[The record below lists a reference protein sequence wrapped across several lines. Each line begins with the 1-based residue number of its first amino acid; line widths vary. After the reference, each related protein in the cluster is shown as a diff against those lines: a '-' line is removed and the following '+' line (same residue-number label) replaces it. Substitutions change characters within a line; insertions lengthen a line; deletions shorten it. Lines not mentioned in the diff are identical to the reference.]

1 MDTMNEIGVDEAQ
14 EKQRTDG
21 PKAANLKRDED
32 AERPRLNHC
41 RDAAE
46 SLRKRF
52 IEAGE
57 QFYYRTAP
65 GEPTKI
71 AFTDHGKRL
80 VTEHDDPSVI
90 QGMILRAKAKGWTTV
105 RVNGTT
111 EFKTE
116 AWVQATIAGLDVD
129 GYTPRG
135 IDLARAEDR
144 RDQRPLRSK
153 TAQQP
158 VDREAS
164 HDRTTEDH
172 ARKPDKALNP
182 GQQLAVATL
191 EAILKARGDSPTMI
205 AAAIEEAK
213 ARLQGERVV
222 VGTVVDHGI
231 DHYNHD
237 VRNAKSYFVKVATD
251 GGEREIWGVDLSRA
265 FEQGKVQRGDAVALV
280 QQAHEPVTVTVPL
293 RDESGASIGT
303 APQPATRNRWEV
315 IKMDSLG
322 HCEQHQ
328 LKETARVGTQEPVV
342 PRYDHTAARTDR
354 TSTVTRS
361 PALERTRGGR

>member
-1 MDTMNEIGVDEAQ
+1 MNELREDEAQ
-14 EKQRTDG
+14 ATKQTDQ
-21 PKAANLKRDED
+21 PKPADGTQNEG
-32 AERPRLNHC
+32 EEQPRLNQR

-65 GEPTKI
+65 GEPTKL
-71 AFTDHGKRL
+71 AFTDHGNRL

-90 QGMILRAKAKGWTTV
+90 QGMVLRAKAKGWTTV
-105 RVNGTT
+105 RMNGTP

-116 AWVQATIAGLDVD
+116 AWVQATIAGLDVE

-144 RDQRPLRSK
+144 KDHRPVHHR
-153 TAQQP
+153 TAQHP
-158 VDREAS
+158 VDHEAS
-164 HDRTTEDH
+164 HDRTTDDPD
-172 ARKPDKALNP
+172 RKPEKTLSTN
-182 GQQLAVATL
+182 QQVAVATL

-205 AAAIEEAK
+205 AAAVEEAK

-222 VGTVVDHGI
+222 VGTVVDYGI

-237 VRNAKSYFVKVATD
+237 IQNTKSYFVKVATD
-251 GGEREIWGVDLSRA
+251 RGEREIWGVDLSRA
-265 FEQGKVQRGDAVALV
+265 FEQRKVERGDAVALV
-280 QQAHEPVTVTVPL
+280 QQAHERVTVKVPL
-293 RDESGASIGT
+293 RNESGASLGA

-315 IKMDSLG
+315 IKLDSLG
-322 HCEQHQ
+322 VREQHQ
-328 LKETARVGTQEPVV
+328 LKEAARATTHEPVV
-342 PRYDHTAARTDR
+342 PRFDHAAALTNHTPNVRR
-354 TSTVTRS
+354 N

>member
-1 MDTMNEIGVDEAQ
+1 MNEIAGGEAQ
-14 EKQRTDG
+14 ATKRTDE
-21 PKAANLKRDED
+21 PKP
-32 AERPRLNHC
+32 AEGTQAENAEQPRLNQ
-41 RDAAE
+41 RQDAAE

-116 AWVQATIAGLDVD
+116 AWVQATIAGLDVE

-144 RDQRPLRSK
+144 RDQRPVRGK
-153 TAQQP
+153 TVREP

-164 HDRTTEDH
+164 HSRTTDDP
-172 ARKPDKALNP
+172 ARKPDKTLSA
-182 GQQLAVATL
+182 GQQVAVATL

-205 AAAIEEAK
+205 TAAVEEAK

-222 VGTVVDHGI
+222 VGTIVDHGI

-237 VRNAKSYFVKVATD
+237 VQNAKSYFVKVATD
-251 GGEREIWGVDLSRA
+251 RGERDIWGVDLGRS
-265 FEQGKVQRGDAVALV
+265 FEQGKVLRGDAVALV
-280 QQAHEPVTVTVPL
+280 QQAHERVTVTVPL

-303 APQPATRNRWEV
+303 APQPTTRNHWEV
-315 IKMDSLG
+315 IKLDSLG
-322 HCEQHQ
+322 VREQHQ
-328 LKETARVGTQEPVV
+328 LKETARARTQEPVV
-342 PRYDHTAARTDR
+342 PRFDHTAAHADR
-354 TSTVTRS
+354 TPNVTRN

>member
-1 MDTMNEIGVDEAQ
+1 MNEIGLDEAR
-14 EKQRTDG
+14 ETKQ
-21 PKAANLKRDED
+21 NDEPRP
-32 AERPRLNHC
+32 AEGTQGENAEQSRLNQR

-71 AFTDHGKRL
+71 AFTDHGRRL

-90 QGMILRAKAKGWTTV
+90 QGMVLRAKAKGWTTV
-105 RVNGTT
+105 RVNGST

-116 AWVQATIAGLDVD
+116 AWVQATIAGLDVE

-144 RDQRPLRSK
+144 KDQRPVRGK
-153 TAQQP
+153 TVREPVQP
-158 VDREAS
+158 QAS
-164 HDRTTEDH
+164 HERTTDEH
-172 ARKPDKALNP
+172 VSKPKQTLSP
-182 GQQLAVATL
+182 SQQVAVATL

-205 AAAIEEAK
+205 AAAIKEAK
-213 ARLQGERVV
+213 TRLQGERVV
-222 VGTVVDHGI
+222 VGTVEDYGI

-237 VRNAKSYFVKVATD
+237 IQNTKSYFVKVATD
-251 GGEREIWGVDLSRA
+251 RGEREIWGVDLSRA
-265 FEQGKVQRGDAVALV
+265 FEQRKVQRGDAVALV
-280 QQAHEPVTVTVPL
+280 QQAHEPVAIKVPV
-293 RDESGASIGT
+293 RDHSGASIG
-303 APQPATRNRWEV
+303 AASQPATRNRWEV
-315 IKMDSLG
+315 IKLDSIG
-322 HCEQHQ
+322 AREQHQ
-328 LKETARVGTQEPVV
+328 QKEAARTSTQEPVV
-342 PRYDHTAARTDR
+342 PRFDHMATRADHAP
-354 TSTVTRS
+354 TVTKS

>member
-1 MDTMNEIGVDEAQ
+1 MNEIGVDEAQ
-14 EKQRTDG
+14 ATNRTNE
-21 PKAANLKRDED
+21 PKATDVNQDENTD
-32 AERPRLNHC
+32 QPRLNQR
-41 RDAAE
+41 RDAAD

-65 GEPTKI
+65 GEPTKL

-90 QGMILRAKAKGWTTV
+90 QGMVLRAQAKGWTTV
-105 RVNGTT
+105 RVNGTP

-116 AWVQATIAGLDVD
+116 AWVQATIAGLDVE

-144 RDQRPLRSK
+144 KDQRPLYLK
-153 TAQQP
+153 TAQP
-158 VDREAS
+158 PSDREAS
-164 HDRTTEDH
+164 HDRTTDDPV
-172 ARKPDKALNP
+172 RKPEKTMSP
-182 GQQLAVATL
+182 GQHVAVATL
-191 EAILKARGDSPTMI
+191 EAILKARGDSPTMF
-205 AAAIEEAK
+205 AAAVKEAR

-222 VGTVVDHGI
+222 VGTVVDHGL
-231 DHYNHD
+231 DHYDHN
-237 VRNAKSYFVKVATD
+237 VQNAKSYFVKLATD
-251 GGEREIWGVDLSRA
+251 RGEREIWGVDLDRA

-280 QQAHEPVTVTVPL
+280 QQAHKAVTATVPL
-293 RDESGASIGT
+293 RDASGVSIGT

-315 IKMDSLG
+315 IKLDSLG
-322 HCEQHQ
+322 TPKREQ
-328 LKETARVGTQEPVV
+328 LKEAARVSTQEPVV
-342 PRYDHTAARTDR
+342 PRFDHTAARADCTPN
-354 TSTVTRS
+354 VTRS

>member
-1 MDTMNEIGVDEAQ
+1 MNEIGVDEAQ
-14 EKQRTDG
+14 KTKRTDE
-21 PKAANLKRDED
+21 PKPANVNQSEN
-32 AERPRLNHC
+32 AEQPRLNQR

-65 GEPTKI
+65 GEPTKL

-90 QGMILRAKAKGWTTV
+90 QGMVLLAKAKGWSTV
-105 RVNGTT
+105 RVNGTP

-116 AWVQATIAGLDVD
+116 AWVQATIAGLDVE

-135 IDLARAEDR
+135 IDLAQAEDR
-144 RDQRPLRSK
+144 RDQRPVRSK
-153 TAQQP
+153 TAQPP

-164 HDRTTEDH
+164 HDRTTDDH
-172 ARKPDKALNP
+172 VKNPDKSLSA
-182 GQQLAVATL
+182 GQQVAVATL

-205 AAAIEEAK
+205 AAAVEEAK

-231 DHYNHD
+231 DHYDHN
-237 VRNAKSYFVKVATD
+237 VQNAKSYFVKLATD
-251 GGEREIWGVDLSRA
+251 RGEREIWGIDLGRA
-265 FEQGKVQRGDAVALV
+265 FEEGKVQRADAVALV

-303 APQPATRNRWEV
+303 APHSATRNRWEV
-315 IKMDSLG
+315 IKLNSLG
-322 HCEQHQ
+322 GREQDH
-328 LKETARVGTQEPVV
+328 LKEAARASTQEPVV
-342 PRYDHTAARTDR
+342 PRFDHKAARTDR
-354 TSTVTRS
+354 TPSFTQN

>member
-1 MDTMNEIGVDEAQ
+1 MNELSVDEA
-14 EKQRTDG
+14 KATKRTDE
-21 PKAANLKRDED
+21 PKPTQGTQDES
-32 AERPRLNHC
+32 AEQPRLNQR
-41 RDAAE
+41 RDATE

-90 QGMILRAKAKGWTTV
+90 QGMVLLAKAKGWTTV
-105 RVNGTT
+105 RVNGTP

-116 AWVQATIAGLDVD
+116 AWVQATIARLDVE

-135 IDLARAEDR
+135 IDLARAEAR
-144 RDQRPLRSK
+144 RDQRPIRGK

-158 VDREAS
+158 GQHKDS
-164 HDRTTEDH
+164 HDRATEDH

-182 GQQLAVATL
+182 SQQVAVATL

-205 AAAIEEAK
+205 AAAITEAK
-213 ARLQGERVV
+213 TRLQGERVV

-231 DHYNHD
+231 DHYDHD

-251 GGEREIWGVDLSRA
+251 REEREIWGIDLGRA

-280 QQAHEPVTVTVPL
+280 QRAHEPVTVKVPV
-293 RDESGASIGT
+293 RDSSGDSIGT
-303 APQPATRNRWEV
+303 EPQPANRNRWEV
-315 IKMDSLG
+315 IKLDSLG
-322 HCEQHQ
+322 SREQHH
-328 LKETARVGTQEPVV
+328 LKEAARTSTQEPVV
-342 PRYDHTAARTDR
+342 PRFDHTAVRTDL
-354 TSTVTRS
+354 TPNATRS
-361 PALERTRGGR
+361 PVLERTRGGR

>member
-1 MDTMNEIGVDEAQ
+1 MNEIGVNETQ
-14 EKQRTDG
+14 ETKRTDEPRPSEG
-21 PKAANLKRDED
+21 TQGEN
-32 AERPRLNHC
+32 AEQPRLNQR
-41 RDAAE
+41 RDAAD

-90 QGMILRAKAKGWTTV
+90 QGMVLRAKAKGWTTV
-105 RVNGTT
+105 RVNGTA

-116 AWVQATIAGLDVD
+116 AWVQATIAGLDVE

-144 RDQRPLRSK
+144 RDQRPIRGK

-158 VDREAS
+158 VAREAS
-164 HDRTTEDH
+164 HDRATDGH
-172 ARKPDKALNP
+172 VRKPEQPLSP
-182 GQQLAVATL
+182 GQQVAVATL

-205 AAAIEEAK
+205 AAAIQEAK
-213 ARLQGERVV
+213 TRLQGERVV
-222 VGTVVDHGI
+222 VGTVIDHGL

-237 VRNAKSYFVKVATD
+237 VRNTKSYFVKVSTD
-251 GGEREIWGVDLSRA
+251 HGEREIWGVDLHRA
-265 FEQGKVQRGDAVALV
+265 FEQGKVQRGDTVALV
-280 QQAHEPVTVTVPL
+280 QKAQEPVTLTVPV
-293 RDESGASIGT
+293 RDRSGASIG
-303 APQPATRNRWEV
+303 AASQPAHRNRWEV
-315 IKMDSLG
+315 IKLDSLAVP
-322 HCEQHQ
+322 EQHR
-328 LKETARVGTQEPVV
+328 LKEAVRVGTQEPVV
-342 PRYDHTAARTDR
+342 PRFDHTAARTDR
-354 TSTVTRS
+354 TPNSTRS

>member
-1 MDTMNEIGVDEAQ
+1 MNEIGVDEAQ
-14 EKQRTDG
+14 ETKQTDESKPAKG
-21 PKAANLKRDED
+21 TQDEN
-32 AERPRLNHC
+32 AEQPRPNQR

-57 QFYYRTAP
+57 QYYYRTGP

-90 QGMILRAKAKGWTTV
+90 QGMVLRAKAKGWTTV

-116 AWVQATIAGLDVD
+116 AWVQATIAGVDVD

-135 IDLARAEDR
+135 FDLARAEDR
-144 RDQRPLRSK
+144 RDQRPIRGK
-153 TAQQP
+153 TTQRP
-158 VDREAS
+158 VEREAS
-164 HDRTTEDH
+164 HNRTTDDH
-172 ARKPDKALNP
+172 VRKPDQTLSP
-182 GQQLAVATL
+182 GQQVAVTTL

-205 AAAIEEAK
+205 AAAIKEAK

-237 VRNAKSYFVKVATD
+237 VQNTKSYFVKIATD
-251 GGEREIWGVDLSRA
+251 LGEREIWGIDLRRT

-280 QQAHEPVTVTVPL
+280 QQAHEPVTVRVPVQ
-293 RDESGASIGT
+293 DGSGTSIGAT
-303 APQPATRNRWEV
+303 SQPATRNRWEV
-315 IKMDSLG
+315 IKLDSLEVR
-322 HCEQHQ
+322 EQHQ
-328 LKETARVGTQEPVV
+328 LKDAARVATQEPVV
-342 PRYDHTAARTDR
+342 PRFDHAAARTDR
-354 TSTVTRS
+354 TPTVTRS

>member
-1 MDTMNEIGVDEAQ
+1 MNELGVDEEPAT
-14 EKQRTDG
+14 KRTDE
-21 PKAANLKRDED
+21 PKPAQGTQDEG
-32 AERPRLNHC
+32 AEQPRLNQR

-65 GEPTKI
+65 GEPAKI
-71 AFTDHGKRL
+71 AFTDQGRRL

-90 QGMILRAKAKGWTTV
+90 QGMVLRAKAKGWTTV

-116 AWVQATIAGLDVD
+116 AWVQATIAGLDVE

-144 RDQRPLRSK
+144 RDHRPIRGK

-158 VDREAS
+158 VNRQASQDRET
-164 HDRTTEDH
+164 DDYVK
-172 ARKPDKALNP
+172 KPGKTLSAN
-182 GQQLAVATL
+182 QQVAVATL

-205 AAAIEEAK
+205 ASAVEEVK
-213 ARLQGERVV
+213 TRLQGERVV

-231 DHYNHD
+231 DHYNHE
-237 VRNAKSYFVKVATD
+237 VQNTKSYFVRVATD
-251 GGEREIWGVDLSRA
+251 RGEREIWGVDLGRA

-280 QQAHEPVTVTVPL
+280 QQAHEPVTVKVPV
-293 RDESGASIGT
+293 RNDSGTSIGT
-303 APQPATRNRWEV
+303 VSQPATRNRWEV
-315 IKMDSLG
+315 IKLDTLG
-322 HCEQHQ
+322 VREQYQ
-328 LKETARVGTQEPVV
+328 LKDAARVATQEPVV
-342 PRYDHTAARTDR
+342 PRFDHAAARTDR
-354 TSTVTRS
+354 TPNVTRS

>member
-1 MDTMNEIGVDEAQ
+1 MNELGVEEAQ
-14 EKQRTDG
+14 ATKQTDE
-21 PKAANLKRDED
+21 PKPADINQDEG
-32 AERPRLNHC
+32 AEQPRLNQR

-65 GEPTKI
+65 GEPTKL

-90 QGMILRAKAKGWTTV
+90 QGMVLLAKAKGWTTV
-105 RVNGTT
+105 RVNGTP

-116 AWVQATIAGLDVD
+116 AWVQATIAGLDVE
-129 GYTPRG
+129 GYIPRG

-144 RDQRPLRSK
+144 RDQWPLRSK
-153 TAQQP
+153 TTQQP

-164 HDRTTEDH
+164 QDRTTDDH
-172 ARKPDKALNP
+172 VKNPDKSLSA
-182 GQQLAVATL
+182 GQQVAVATL

-205 AAAIEEAK
+205 AAAVEEAK

-231 DHYNHD
+231 DHYDHN
-237 VRNAKSYFVKVATD
+237 VQNAKSYFVKVATD
-251 GGEREIWGVDLSRA
+251 RGEREIWGVDLGHA
-265 FEQGKVQRGDAVALV
+265 FEQGKVQRGNAVVLV
-280 QQAHEPVTVTVPL
+280 QQAHEPVTVKVPI
-293 RDESGASIGT
+293 RDGSGASIGT
-303 APQPATRNRWEV
+303 SSQPAIRNRWDV
-315 IKMDSLG
+315 IKLDSLG
-322 HCEQHQ
+322 VREQHQ
-328 LKETARVGTQEPVV
+328 LKEAARVATQEPVV
-342 PRYDHTAARTDR
+342 PRFDHTAARADR
-354 TSTVTRS
+354 TPNATRS